1 LIAFPLKILPM
12 FLALLSASTFG
23 FKAFG
28 GYRPNDIF
36 GPDPYGYRAITSDDT
51 SSLRP
56 VWSWVDKSSD
66 PSTVYLTMS
75 DDDIKGPFSI
85 GFTFPYYW
93 YSVSTFYIHSNGAI
107 SFRPNGG
114 FWTPH
119 SNYIPNPSLPND
131 LIVGLG
137 ADLNPNC
144 GGRIYY
150 WTDGVD
156 SLVVTFDS
164 VPTWR
169 QGTDCEGAHTFQI
182 ILTADG
188 NITFNYGPQVGGY
201 DYGIGMVNI
210 SIGIESAIGNPGLSI
225 HEDGS
230 PASTNP
236 RNNFAIKIF
245 RPDTTTFRIA
255 DASAHSI
262 FTDKTN
268 HILNSGIFIAYNRE
282 TSFVPDVKVE
292 NVGTDTLY
300 NTWAK
305 LVIRR
310 KYSSTIVYSDSVL
323 IPVIPPGTVVSQNL
337 RTINFST
344 FARDFYTAI
353 LTVRNSSDVNPL
365 NNTQNVEIRLY
376 HWTNPDTLYWF
387 NWNILTTGNI
397 LFTRWLGSG
406 GGWAQRFDP
415 RHYPFRIDSV
425 WLVVAGCQST
435 NPACTGPLNTPMF
448 IARDT
453 NGTVGRWLYAE
464 TLAVSRDSAKIYTL
478 RPTSPIIVSFPF
490 FVGYIQVDS
499 LGPLVGM
506 DTSKP
511 YSRQT
516 FESTDGINWA
526 PYRESEASDF
536 VFVVW
541 GRSLESTDIS
551 EGKNLPFNLRIT
563 EKEVILPYVMRV
575 RIYTP
580 VGRLIFDGFV
590 DRVSF
595 ENYPKGI
602 YFVKVGD
609 RVIKFINK

>member
-1 LIAFPLKILPM
+1 MIGLI
-12 FLALLSASTFG
+12 LSASTF
-23 FKAFG
+23 KAFG
-28 GYRPNDIF
+28 NFRPNDVF

-56 VWSWVDKSSD
+56 VWSWVDKSSN
-66 PSTVYLTMS
+66 PSTVYLNMS
-75 DDDIKGPFSI
+75 DDEIRGPFSI

-93 YSVSTFYIHSNGAI
+93 YSVSTFYVHSNGAI

-119 SNYIPNPSLPND
+119 DNYIPNPSLPND

-137 ADLNPNC
+137 ADLNPSC
-144 GGRIYY
+144 GGRIYF
-150 WTDGVD
+150 WTNGVD

-169 QGTDCEGAHTFQI
+169 QGTNCEGAHTFQI
-182 ILTADG
+182 ILTSDG
-188 NITFNYGPQVGGY
+188 NITFNYGPQSGGY
-201 DYGIGMVNI
+201 DYGIGTVNI
-210 SIGIESAIGNPGLSI
+210 SVGIESAIGNPGLSI

-230 PASTNP
+230 PISTRP
-236 RNNFAIKIF
+236 RDSFAIKIY
-245 RPDTTTFRIA
+245 RPDTTTFRIS

-268 HILNSGIFIAYNRE
+268 HVLNAGIFIAYNRE
-282 TSFVPDVKVE
+282 TSFVPDVRVE

-310 KYSSTIVYSDSVL
+310 KFAGAIVYSDSVL
-323 IPVIPPGTVVSQNL
+323 IPVIPPGAVVAQNL
-337 RTINFST
+337 RTINFSN
-344 FARDFYTAI
+344 FIRDFYTAI
-353 LTVRNSSDVNPL
+353 LSVRNPSDANSL
-365 NNTQNVEIRLY
+365 NNTQSVEIRLY

-387 NWNILTTGNI
+387 NWGVLTTGNV
-397 LFTRWLGSG
+397 LFTRWLSGG

-415 RHYPFRIDSV
+415 RHYPFRIDSA
-425 WLVVAGCQST
+425 WLVLAGCRSLD
-435 NPACTGPLNTPMF
+435 PGCTGPLNTPVF

-453 NGTVGRWLYAE
+453 NGTLGTWLYAE
-464 TLAVSRDSAKIYTL
+464 TVAVSRDSAKIYSL
-478 RPTSPIIVSFPF
+478 KPPSPITVNGPF

-499 LGPLVGM
+499 LGPMVGV

-511 YSRQT
+511 YSRQA

-541 GRSLESTDIS
+541 GRSLESSDLQEKEIPYLDI
-551 EGKNLPFNLRIT
+551 RIT
-563 EKEVILPYVMRV
+563 KKEVLLPYPMKISV
-575 RIYTP
+575 YAP
-580 VGRLIFDGFV
+580 SGRLVFEDFV
-590 DRVSF
+590 DKVSF
-595 ENYPKGI
+595 EKYPRGI

-609 RVIKFINK
+609 RTLRFINR